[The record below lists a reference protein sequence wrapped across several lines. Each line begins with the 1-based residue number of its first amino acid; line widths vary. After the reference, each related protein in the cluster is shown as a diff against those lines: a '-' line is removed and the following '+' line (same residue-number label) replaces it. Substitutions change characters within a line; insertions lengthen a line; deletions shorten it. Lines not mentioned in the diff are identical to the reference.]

1 MSSKN
6 TIQVAVIVLIVLV
19 FLYLVKIF
27 DISYPLTIV
36 NTTKS
41 TELAMVGEGKVEA
54 VPDTASID
62 LGITVDNAATVE
74 EVQNKINEVNNK
86 IVAAMKDL
94 GIDKS
99 NIKTSNYSI
108 SPSYSYEEGQNRITG
123 YNGNASINIK
133 VKNISLVA
141 KVIEEGTK
149 AGANQVQGAQFSID
163 EPEKIREQARNL
175 AIANAKEQ
183 AQNLAKNLGIRLG
196 KITNIVESQPSEVY
210 PLPYRALDSLKT
222 GGGVAPAIEPGSQ
235 TITSVVTLY
244 FEKK

>member
-6 TIQVAVIVLIVLV
+6 TIQVTVIALVVLV

-62 LGITVDNAATVE
+62 LGITVDNAPTVG
-74 EVQNKINEVNNK
+74 EVQTKINEVNNK

-94 GIDKS
+94 GIDKT
-99 NIKTSNYSI
+99 NIKTSSYSI
-108 SPSYSYEEGQNRITG
+108 SPSYSYESGQNRITG
-123 YNGNASINIK
+123 YNGNASVNIK
-133 VKNISLVA
+133 IKNISLVA
-141 KVIEEGTK
+141 RVIEEGTK

-163 EPEKIREQARNL
+163 KPEKIREQARNL

-183 AQNLAKNLGIRLG
+183 AQNLAKTLGIKLG
-196 KITNIVESQPSEVY
+196 KITNIVESQPTDVY
-210 PLPYRALDSLKT
+210 PPQYRALSSEKL
-222 GGGVAPAIEPGSQ
+222 GGGSPEIEPGSQ
-235 TITSVVTLY
+235 TITSVITLY